1 MVTLPYGAR
10 SSKLELIKH
19 QLFLWCL
26 KIFFSHESK
35 EAAKTVSFGAVWL
48 NKKSI
53 TQPHTLSCFKSS
65 QVGHFWSTHTC
76 VSVSKHWNRYYHY
89 TTFKLRLESLC
100 SDLSNNS
107 TLIFH
112 VVGMPIHQAYYFL
125 QYVENDL
132 KMLLNYFLMEHLGLD
147 LCKKQQYSI
156 TSFLTLASFL
166 SHVYS

>member
-1 MVTLPYGAR
+1 MGTIFGHLKFIVTKQSTPWHMKTCNRTGVRSWVPFFLGQCHFLRPDMVTLPYGAR

-89 TTFKLRLESLC
+89 TT
-100 SDLSNNS
+100 
-107 TLIFH
+107 
-112 VVGMPIHQAYYFL
+112 
-125 QYVENDL
+125 
-132 KMLLNYFLMEHLGLD
+132 
-147 LCKKQQYSI
+147 
-156 TSFLTLASFL
+156 TSS
-166 SHVYS
+166 V

>member
-1 MVTLPYGAR
+1 MLHIFAKRLVTQNNVSFWALFSGTWSSLQRNKAHHGTWKHVTEQVSGVGYHFLGQCHFLRPDMVTLPYGAR

-89 TTFKLRLESLC
+89 TT
-100 SDLSNNS
+100 
-107 TLIFH
+107 
-112 VVGMPIHQAYYFL
+112 
-125 QYVENDL
+125 
-132 KMLLNYFLMEHLGLD
+132 
-147 LCKKQQYSI
+147 
-156 TSFLTLASFL
+156 TSS
-166 SHVYS
+166 V